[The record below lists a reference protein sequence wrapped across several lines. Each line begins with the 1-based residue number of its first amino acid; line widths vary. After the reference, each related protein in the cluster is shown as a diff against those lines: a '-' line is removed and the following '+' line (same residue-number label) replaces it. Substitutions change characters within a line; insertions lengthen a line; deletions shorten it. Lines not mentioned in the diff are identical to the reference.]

1 MQTLHVD
8 LAERSYP
15 IHIGA
20 GLLSRA
26 DLLAP
31 HIVGRQVAIV
41 TNQTIAPLY
50 LQTLQDT
57 LADYRVT
64 PIVLPDGEAFKNWE
78 TLQLVF
84 DGLLGAR
91 HDRRTTVLALGGGV
105 IGDMAG
111 FAAACY
117 QRGVNF
123 IQLPTTLLSQV
134 DSSVGGK
141 TGINHPLGKNMVGA
155 FYQPQAVL
163 IDTRSLDTLPPR
175 ELSAGLAEVIKYGLI
190 CDEPFLGW
198 LEENMSALRSL
209 DQAALTEAIERSC
222 AAKARVVGADEKET
236 GVRATLNL
244 GHTFGHAIETQMG
257 YGVWLHGEAVA
268 AGTVMALEMSYRLG
282 WINADERDRGIRLFQ
297 AAGLPVVP
305 PREMTPAQFLEHMA
319 VDKKV
324 LDGQLRLVLLRSLG
338 EAVVTSDYPAE
349 ILSATLAA
357 DYPALVARLNNQ

>member
-1 MQTLHVD
+1 MQTLRVD
-8 LAERSYP
+8 LGERSYP
-15 IHIGA
+15 IYIGA
-20 GLLSRA
+20 DLLARA

-31 HIVGRQVAIV
+31 HITGRQVAIV
-41 TNQTIAPLY
+41 TNETVAPLY
-50 LQTLQDT
+50 LGALETA
-57 LADYRVT
+57 LAGYAVT
-64 PIVLPDGEAFKNWE
+64 SIVLPDGEAFKNWE
-78 TLQLVF
+78 TLQAIF

-91 HDRRTTVLALGGGV
+91 HDRRTTVVALGGGV

-123 IQLPTTLLSQV
+123 IQVPTTLLSQV

-163 IDTRSLDTLPPR
+163 IDIASLVTLPAR

-198 LEENMSALRSL
+198 LEENMLALRAL
-209 DQAALTEAIERSC
+209 DQAVLTTAVERSC
-222 AAKARVVGADEKET
+222 VAKARVVGADERES

-244 GHTFGHAIETQMG
+244 GHTFGHAIETHQG

-268 AGTVMALEMSYRLG
+268 AGTVMALEMSMRMG
-282 WINADERDRGIRLFQ
+282 WVTVAERDRGIRLFQ

-305 PREMTPAQFLEHMA
+305 PKDMTPEHFLEHMA

-324 LDGQLRLVLLRSLG
+324 LDGQLRLVLLRCLG
-338 EAVVTSDYPAE
+338 EAVVTSEYPRE
-349 ILSATLAA
+349 ILNATLSA
-357 DYPALVARLNNQ
+357 DYAAPVDQLKH

>member
-8 LAERSYP
+8 LAERSYL
-15 IHIGA
+15 IYIGA
-20 GLLSRA
+20 DLLSRV
-26 DLLAP
+26 DLLAA
-31 HIVGRQVAIV
+31 HIVGQQVAIV
-41 TNQTIAPLY
+41 TNETIAPLY
-50 LQTLQDT
+50 LAELQAT

-64 PIVLPDGEAFKNWE
+64 SIVLPDGEAFKNWQ
-78 TLQLVF
+78 TLQTIF

-91 HDRRTTVLALGGGV
+91 HDRRTTVIALGGGV

-123 IQLPTTLLSQV
+123 IQIPTTLLSQV

-163 IDTRSLDTLPPR
+163 IDTRSLETLPQR

-198 LEENMSALRSL
+198 LEEHVAALRGL

-222 AAKARVVGADEKET
+222 AAKARVVGADERET

-244 GHTFGHAIETQMG
+244 GHTFGHAIETHMG

-268 AGTVMALEMSYRLG
+268 AGTAMALEMSHRLG
-282 WINADERDRGIRLFQ
+282 WITADERDRGVRLFL

-305 PREMTPAQFLEHMA
+305 PQEMTPADFLEHMA

-338 EAVVTSDYPAE
+338 EAVVTSDYPRD
-349 ILSATLAA
+349 ILNATLAA